1 MSTSEPNDDMNPRR
15 PLEKGER
22 KRVGIFEPFKFG
34 KLPGFYLWLFGS
46 IVLTALVAVG
56 GAWVLMKMGV
66 K

>member
-1 MSTSEPNDDMNPRR
+1 MIDPDMNPRR

-46 IVLTALVAVG
+46 IMVTAAVAIG
-56 GAWVLMKMGV
+56 GAWALMRLGV
-66 K
+66 N